1 MSATD
6 RPAARN
12 GVRSGGI
19 RPRRMPGVGDLRRFV
34 AGLRRPT
41 RISTVRAVGDGLY
54 VTWTLKRRGIRPLT
68 GRNVG
73 TTVGDTDR
81 TIRIAEAVDAGL
93 GIVPAAPTC
102 LRRSVTLMRE
112 LDRLGLASTLHIGV
126 RSVDG
131 GTIAAHAWVQVDD
144 VVVNDDPGFT
154 GTYTELAVGELDRLL
169 PLLK

>member
-1 MSATD
+1 VSSGGP
-6 RPAARN
+6 PAR
-12 GVRSGGI
+12 GPIRSGTI
-19 RPRRMPGVGDLRRFV
+19 RPRRLPGGADLRRFV
-34 AGLRRPT
+34 AGLRHPGRL
-41 RISTVRAVGDGLY
+41 STIRAVGDGAY
-54 VTWTLKRRGIRPLT
+54 VAWTLKRRGIRPLMK
-68 GRNVG
+68 RKVA
-73 TTVGDTDR
+73 TTVGDSDR
-81 TIRIAEAVDAGL
+81 TIRIAAAVDAGL
-93 GIVPAAPTC
+93 GIIPAAPTC